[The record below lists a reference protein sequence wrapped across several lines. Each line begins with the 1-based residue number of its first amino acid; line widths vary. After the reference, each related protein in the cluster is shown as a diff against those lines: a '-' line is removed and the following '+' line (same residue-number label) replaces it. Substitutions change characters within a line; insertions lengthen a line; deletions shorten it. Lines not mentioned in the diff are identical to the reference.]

1 MFRRSFFKK
10 MTAVLGVSMAAP
22 LVLAN
27 EQKNAVKGNKN
38 NTLYVISRPEE
49 KGGLAEQQINIVRK
63 LNDDFR
69 TSGKLVKTV
78 LKNISDKQPEK
89 GYVSVYTFDSKQSK
103 ELYVKQKEELL
114 ANHSATAQ
122 KGLA

>member
-10 MTAVLGVSMAAP
+10 MTAALGVSVAAP
-22 LVLAN
+22 LVLAT
-27 EQKNAVKGNKN
+27 EQKTLTKGNKN
-38 NTLYVISRPEE
+38 ITLYVTSRPEE
-49 KGGLAEQQINIVRK
+49 NGGLAEQQINIVRK

-69 TSGKLVKTV
+69 SKGKLVKTV
-78 LKNISDKQPEK
+78 LKNISENQPEK
-89 GYVSVYTFDSKQSK
+89 GYVTIYTFDSKQSK

-114 ANHSATAQ
+114 ANQPVVTQ